1 MMIRSPF
8 AMGLVATLAVSGCS
22 SSPVAAEAVDA
33 SSPDADTVD
42 AGAGSTDAALVPF
55 VLTSPA
61 FASGGAMAAE
71 YTCDGVGHSPAL
83 AWSGAPSG
91 TAEFAVLMT
100 TIARDGLKWSWVLYG
115 ISASTTGLA
124 AGSTGVGTAGLTS
137 DGPNLAYSPPCSQG
151 PGAKDYTFTVYALS
165 AKPTLPAQASLVTGT
180 ALTDAIASLTLA
192 QSALTVTYTRP

>member
-1 MMIRSPF
+1 MIRSRF
-8 AMGLVATLAVSGCS
+8 AMGLVASLAVSACS

-42 AGAGSTDAALVPF
+42 AGAGSTDAAILPF

-71 YTCDGVGHSPAL
+71 YTCDGVGRSPAL
-83 AWSGAPSG
+83 AWSGAPAG

-100 TIARDGLKWSWVLYG
+100 TIARDGIKWSWVLYG

-192 QSALTVTYTRP
+192 QSAITVTYTRP